1 MLRLVWVGLLQPV
14 LAVTA
19 SILKP
24 DQEMCMRTGYQG
36 VISKPIAV
44 KAIAS
49 QVPQTLPLLF
59 LSAHLRSCVPWRSL
73 AVHLA

>member
-1 MLRLVWVGLLQPV
+1 MLLRWSGLLQPV

-49 QVPQTLPLLF
+49 QVPDTPPPSLSLRTSPF
-59 LSAHLRSCVPWRSL
+59 LYAM
-73 AVHLA
+73 A